1 MGWYSS
7 SRQADPA
14 PAGLVSA
21 VPGPGIV
28 WETLSDSSA
37 FWGPG
42 LMVFIQL
49 TLEPALGLWLGV
61 VTAVTVVVLVSLP
74 VEGLAQRC
82 RTGRRVDPG
91 AQPAQSTAQTRS
103 TGFPGAAPGSYS

>member
-14 PAGLVSA
+14 PASLVSA
-21 VPGPGIV
+21 VPGPGSV
-28 WETLSDSSA
+28 WETLSDSST

-49 TLEPALGLWLGV
+49 TLEPALGLWLAV
-61 VTAVTVVVLVSLP
+61 VTAVVLVSLP
-74 VEGLAQRC
+74 VEGLAQRY
-82 RTGRRVDPG
+82 RTRRRVDPG
-91 AQPAQSTAQTRS
+91 R
-103 TGFPGAAPGSYS
+103 AARPIEGTNR